1 MRLIGT
7 VTGAVIGILTWYA
20 GPLAAQVPQGVQAR
34 VVTVNGTLSVR
45 RAGFPIRALAL
56 NEAVGTGDELIT
68 DARSEATIQSGDGST
83 VHIYPDSR
91 VIFNRQSFGIADF
104 LHLFFGSIKMHI
116 EKLGGRPNP
125 HSMTTP
131 TAVIAVRGTTFSVFV
146 DDTDAT
152 LVAVDEGLVAVANR
166 NNPSNELLL
175 RPGQRTWV
183 RTNQPPLRAQA
194 FRGASEHADMMPGA
208 GAMKGIAGNASGMSM
223 GGAMDARSGSALSGH
238 MPGTGGGMPGAA
250 GPHH

>member
-1 MRLIGT
+1 MRLSNATT
-7 VTGAVIGILTWYA
+7 VAIFATVMALWA
-20 GPLAAQVPQGVQAR
+20 GPLSAQALAPGQGR
-34 VVTVNGTLSVR
+34 VVSLNGTLSVR
-45 RAGFPIRALAL
+45 RSGLPTRAIAL
-56 NEAVGTGDELIT
+56 NEGIAIGDELVT
-68 DARSEATIQSGDGST
+68 DAKSEATIQTGDGST

-91 VIFNRQSFGIADF
+91 VIFNQQSMGLSDF
-104 LHLFFGSIKMHI
+104 LHLFFGSIKVHI

-146 DDTDAT
+146 DDADAT

-166 NNPSNELLL
+166 NNPSSEMLL

-183 RTNQPPLRAQA
+183 RGNQPPLRAQT
-194 FRGASEHADMMPGA
+194 FRGASEHADMMPGV
-208 GAMKGIAGNASGMSM
+208 GAMNGMAGNGGGMGM
-223 GGAMDARSGSALSGH
+223 GGAMDNRPGSALSGR
-238 MPGTGGGMPGAA
+238 MGTAGGMAGSA